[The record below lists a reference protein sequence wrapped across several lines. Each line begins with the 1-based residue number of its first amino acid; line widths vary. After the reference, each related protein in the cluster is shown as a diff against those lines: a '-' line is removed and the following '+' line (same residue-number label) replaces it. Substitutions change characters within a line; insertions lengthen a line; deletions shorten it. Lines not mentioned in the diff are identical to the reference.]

1 MTSQLDR
8 TGFVMRPCT
17 RWFYVVTG
25 LVAAFIAGSSIVQA
39 ISEGSW
45 GPIIAVGWL
54 PAVIV
59 ASWPGVG
66 RRCLRGRS
74 GRLG

>member
-1 MTSQLDR
+1 
-8 TGFVMRPCT
+8 MRPWT
-17 RWFYVVTG
+17 RWLYMITG
-25 LVAAFIAGSSIVQA
+25 LVVALIAISSIVQA
-39 ISEGSW
+39 INEGSW

-59 ASWPGVG
+59 ASWSGVG

>member
-1 MTSQLDR
+1 
-8 TGFVMRPCT
+8 MRSCA

-25 LVAAFIAGSSIVQA
+25 LAVAFVAVAAIVQA
-39 ISEGSW
+39 IREGSW
-45 GPIIAVGWL
+45 GPIISVGWL

>member
-1 MTSQLDR
+1 
-8 TGFVMRPCT
+8 MRPCT

-25 LVAAFIAGSSIVQA
+25 LVATFIAISSIVQA
-39 ISEGSW
+39 INEGSW

-59 ASWPGVG
+59 ASRPGVG

>member
-1 MTSQLDR
+1 L
-8 TGFVMRPCT
+8 
-17 RWFYVVTG
+17 YVLAG
-25 LVAAFIAGSSIVQA
+25 LAAVFITVSTIAQA
-39 ISEGSW
+39 IREGSW
-45 GPIIAVGWL
+45 SPIISVGWL

>member
-1 MTSQLDR
+1 
-8 TGFVMRPCT
+8 
-17 RWFYVVTG
+17 VVTG
-25 LVAAFIAGSSIVQA
+25 LAAAFVAVAAIVQA
-39 ISEGSW
+39 ISQGSW
-45 GPIIAVGWL
+45 SPIVSVGWL

-66 RRCLRGRS
+66 RRCLRERS

>member
-1 MTSQLDR
+1 
-8 TGFVMRPCT
+8 MRSCA

-25 LVAAFIAGSSIVQA
+25 LAVAFVAVAAIVQA
-39 ISEGSW
+39 IREGSW
-45 GPIIAVGWL
+45 GPIISVGWL

-59 ASWPGVG
+59 ASRPGVG
-66 RRCLRGRS
+66 RRCLRGRG

>member
-1 MTSQLDR
+1 
-8 TGFVMRPCT
+8 MRPYK
-17 RWFYVVTG
+17 RWFYLIVG
-25 LVAAFIAGSSIVQA
+25 LVAAFIAVSSIVQA
-39 ISEGSW
+39 INEGSW
-45 GPIIAVGWL
+45 GPIVSVGWL

>member
-1 MTSQLDR
+1 
-8 TGFVMRPCT
+8 MRPCV
-17 RWFYVVTG
+17 RWFYVVAG
-25 LVAAFIAGSSIVQA
+25 LAAVLVAVSTIVQA
-39 ISEGSW
+39 VSEGSW
-45 GPIIAVGWL
+45 SPIVSVGWL

>member
-1 MTSQLDR
+1 
-8 TGFVMRPCT
+8 MRSCA

-25 LVAAFIAGSSIVQA
+25 LAVAFVAVAAIVQA
-39 ISEGSW
+39 IREGSW
-45 GPIIAVGWL
+45 GPIISVGWL

-59 ASWPGVG
+59 ASRPGVG

>member
-1 MTSQLDR
+1 
-8 TGFVMRPCT
+8 MR
-17 RWFYVVTG
+17 RWFYV
-25 LVAAFIAGSSIVQA
+25 IAGVAVAFAAVSSIVQA

-45 GPIIAVGWL
+45 SPVVSVGWL

-59 ASWPGVG
+59 AVWPGVR

-74 GRLG
+74 GPVG

>member
-1 MTSQLDR
+1 
-8 TGFVMRPCT
+8 MRPCI
-17 RWFYVVTG
+17 RWLYVVGG
-25 LVAAFIAGSSIVQA
+25 LAAAFVAVSSIVQA

-45 GPIIAVGWL
+45 GPIISVGWL

-66 RRCLRGRS
+66 PRRQRPPRVS
-74 GRLG
+74 RP

>member
-1 MTSQLDR
+1 
-8 TGFVMRPCT
+8 V
-17 RWFYVVTG
+17 
-25 LVAAFIAGSSIVQA
+25 AFIAISSIVQA
-39 ISEGSW
+39 INEGSW

-59 ASWPGVG
+59 ASWSGVG

>member
-1 MTSQLDR
+1 
-8 TGFVMRPCT
+8 MRSCA

-25 LVAAFIAGSSIVQA
+25 LAVAFVAVAAIVQA
-39 ISEGSW
+39 IREGSW
-45 GPIIAVGWL
+45 GPIISVGWL

-59 ASWPGVG
+59 ASRPGSD
-66 RRCLRGRS
+66 RRCLRGRG

>member
-1 MTSQLDR
+1 
-8 TGFVMRPCT
+8 MRPCA
-17 RWFYVVTG
+17 RWLYVLAG
-25 LVAAFIAGSSIVQA
+25 LAAVFITVSTIAQA
-39 ISEGSW
+39 IREGSW
-45 GPIIAVGWL
+45 SPIISVGWL

>member
-1 MTSQLDR
+1 
-8 TGFVMRPCT
+8 MRPWT
-17 RWFYVVTG
+17 RWLYMITG
-25 LVAAFIAGSSIVQA
+25 LVVALIAISSIVQA